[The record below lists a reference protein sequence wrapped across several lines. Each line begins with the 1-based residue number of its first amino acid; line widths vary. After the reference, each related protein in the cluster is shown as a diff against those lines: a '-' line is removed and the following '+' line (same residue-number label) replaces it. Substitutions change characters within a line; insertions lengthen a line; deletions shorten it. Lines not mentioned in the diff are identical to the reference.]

1 MCINKKRKKKKNNEQ
16 KIAFSKILLIQES
29 ILMWIITISF
39 IILAFLCVLQ
49 GMSVVD
55 IAFLTVLPGVAW
67 AAYGASQAFY
77 YKKAEKENTKDGI
90 IYETAMLEAAEGF
103 VDETVFNSDEYD
115 DGK

>member
-1 MCINKKRKKKKNNEQ
+1 MCVNKKRKKKKDNER
-16 KIAFSKILLIQES
+16 KTAFSKILLIQES
-29 ILMWIITISF
+29 ALIWIITISF

-49 GMSVVD
+49 GMSAVE
-55 IAFLTVLPGVAW
+55 IGFLTVLPGVAW

-90 IYETAMLEAAEGF
+90 VYETAMLEAAEGF
-103 VDETVFNSDEYD
+103 VDETAFNNDEYD